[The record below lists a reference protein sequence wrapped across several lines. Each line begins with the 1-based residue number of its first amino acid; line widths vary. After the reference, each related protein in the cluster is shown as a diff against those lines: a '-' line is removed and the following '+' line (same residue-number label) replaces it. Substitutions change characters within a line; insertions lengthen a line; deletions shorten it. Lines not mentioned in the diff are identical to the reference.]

1 MRIFT
6 LGVAIVAVSTMAFA
20 GDTKQQ
26 VDQRIDA
33 AANVFQEINSA
44 ADKGI
49 PQNLLEKAECVGII
63 PGMKR
68 AGFIVG
74 GQYGKGLVVCRAQNG
89 KGWTAPSMVKM
100 EGGSIGLQIGA
111 GETDVVFIVM
121 DDSGM
126 KSLMQDKFTIGGNV
140 AAMAGP
146 VGRSSSADTDAQM
159 SAKILSYSRA
169 HGVFAGITLNGST
182 MRPDQEDN
190 RILYGNR
197 VSQREILTG
206 KIRPPQDAQP
216 LYSAL
221 DKYAPAKNT
230 AHR

>member
-1 MRIFT
+1 MRFFT
-6 LGVAIVAVSTMAFA
+6 LSVAMAAVTTMAFA
-20 GDTKQQ
+20 GDSKQQ
-26 VDQRIDA
+26 VDQRIQTA
-33 AANVFQEINSA
+33 ATVFQEINSA

-49 PQNLLEKAECVGII
+49 PQELLEKAECVGII

-74 GQYGKGLVVCRAQNG
+74 GQYGKGVVVCRSQNRM
-89 KGWTAPSMVKM
+89 GWTAPSMVKM

-121 DDSGM
+121 DESGM
-126 KSLMQDKFTIGGNV
+126 NSLMEDKFTIGGNV

-182 MRPDQEDN
+182 LRPDKEDD
-190 RILYGNR
+190 RLLYGQR

-206 KIRPPQDAQP
+206 KVRPPQAAQP

-221 DKYAPAKNT
+221 TQYAPAKNT

>member
-1 MRIFT
+1 MRFFT
-6 LGVAIVAVSTMAFA
+6 IGVAVAALSTMAFA
-20 GDTKQQ
+20 DDTKQEI
-26 VDQRIDA
+26 DQRIQA
-33 AANVFQEINSA
+33 AGTVFQEINAA

-49 PQNLLEKAECVGII
+49 PQNLLEKAQCVGII

-74 GQYGKGLVVCRAQNG
+74 GQYGKGVVVCRSDNG
-89 KGWTAPSMVKM
+89 MGWTAPSMVKM

-121 DDSGM
+121 DESGM
-126 KSLMQDKFTIGGNV
+126 KSLMEDKFTIGGNV

-146 VGRSSSADTDAQM
+146 VGRSSSAETDAQM

-182 MRPDQEDN
+182 MRPDKDSD
-190 RILYGNR
+190 RVLYGNR
-197 VSQREILTG
+197 VTQREILTG
-206 KIRPPQDAQP
+206 KVRPPTDAQP
-216 LYSAL
+216 LYAAL
-221 DKYAPAKNT
+221 NQYAPAKNT